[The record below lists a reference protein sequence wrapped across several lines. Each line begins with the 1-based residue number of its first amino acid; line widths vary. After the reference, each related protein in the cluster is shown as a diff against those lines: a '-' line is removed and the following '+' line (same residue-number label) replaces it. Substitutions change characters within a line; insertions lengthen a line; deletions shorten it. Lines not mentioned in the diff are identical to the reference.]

1 MLVTFPTASLAPPTI
16 LAELASRD
24 IQSTTAVKVAAA
36 IFVTSLIASPVSD
49 LTSAVSVMPD
59 TSSAVL
65 FASPAQVPTAPTA
78 PLLQLALA
86 ASPDTS

>member
-16 LAELASRD
+16 LAELASRALL
-24 IQSTTAVKVAAA
+24 STTTVKVAAV
-36 IFVTSLIASPVSD
+36 IFVTSLIASPVPE
-49 LTSAVSVMPD
+49 LTSAVSVTPD
-59 TSSAVL
+59 TSAAVL
-65 FASPAQVPTAPTA
+65 FASPAQVPTVPTA